1 VTFEAELVLQRP
13 LAGAPEVAFGRVRL
27 WDTSAV
33 PDLDAMWP
41 RADAALLR
49 CLELAH
55 QSFLAGGLPVGS
67 VIVAGSG
74 EPVSE
79 GRNRA
84 YDPAG
89 GADRLQRTP
98 IAHAEMNALAGID
111 TRTDLSGMT
120 LWSSHQPCMMCAAAC
135 EFTGVGAVVFIAPD
149 PSDDHLGQDPDG
161 ITTEWVIAANLLFLS
176 GVAAYSGPSSPMIM
190 LAGQREPEIISLM
203 RVVGDAALRQPAL
216 RDALAPAWPD
226 IQAAASDRR
235 SRHGRTT

>member
-1 VTFEAELVLQRP
+1 
-13 LAGAPEVAFGRVRL
+13 
-27 WDTSAV
+27 
-33 PDLDAMWP
+33 MWP
-41 RADAALLR
+41 QADAALLR

-74 EPVSE
+74 ERVSE

-111 TRTDLSGMT
+111 TETDLGNMT
-120 LWSSHQPCMMCAAAC
+120 LWSSHKPCLMCAAAC
-135 EFTGVGAVVFIAPD
+135 KFTGLGAVNFIAPD
-149 PSDDHLGQDPDG
+149 PSDVDGGEDPDG
-161 ITTEWVIAANLLFLS
+161 IDTEWVITANLLFLS
-176 GVAAYSGPSSPMIM
+176 GVAAYSGRSSPMIVR
-190 LAGQREPEIISLM
+190 AGQREPEIVGLM
-203 RVVGDAALRQPAL
+203 PIVGDTALRQPAL

-226 IQAAASDRR
+226 VQAAARARR
-235 SRHGRTT
+235 SRNGRST